1 MITKELSMI
10 FLVVFGA
17 LMLILSAFYL
27 VNSWQQYRQ
36 WVVPTIMLVLSLA
49 ATVYGTINLPYWHH
63 SQSAQQTTSA
73 DSSGSSLSSATDS
86 KADSSSSSSFSVNG
100 ATAVFNQ
107 QDSGAT
113 QEQKEMYLLRQLQK
127 AYSKMGTVNYDSD
140 SKTYQIMPTN
150 ENTVEALNYIAQNPA
165 QAQQAGWSNL
175 TSSLNQTSAQIKK
188 IVGSGYSL
196 SMMKPNDDQTA
207 LYTAKDGKQ
216 TYSIVNQ

>member
-1 MITKELSMI
+1 MI

-73 DSSGSSLSSATDS
+73 VSSKSSLSSATGS
-86 KADSSSSSSFSVNG
+86 QADSSSSFSVNG
-100 ATAVFNQ
+100 TTAVFNQ

-127 AYSKMGTVNYDSD
+127 AYSKMGTVNYDSS

-150 ENTVEALNYIAQNPA
+150 ENTVEALNYIAQNPD

-175 TSSLNQTSAQIKK
+175 TNSLNQTSAQVKK

>member
-1 MITKELSMI
+1 MI

-73 DSSGSSLSSATDS
+73 ASSGSSLSSATDS

-100 ATAVFNQ
+100 ATAVFNH

-127 AYSKMGTVNYDSD
+127 AYSKMGTVNYDSS

-150 ENTVEALNYIAQNPA
+150 ENTVEALNYIAQNPD

>member
-1 MITKELSMI
+1 MI

-73 DSSGSSLSSATDS
+73 VSSKSSLSSATVS
-86 KADSSSSSSFSVNG
+86 QADSSSSFSVNG
-100 ATAVFNQ
+100 TTAVFNQ

-127 AYSKMGTVNYDSD
+127 AYSKMGTVNYDSS

-150 ENTVEALNYIAQNPA
+150 ENTVEALNYIAQNPD

>member
-1 MITKELSMI
+1 MI

-73 DSSGSSLSSATDS
+73 VSSKSSLSSAS
-86 KADSSSSSSFSVNG
+86 GSQADSSSSFSVNG
-100 ATAVFNQ
+100 TTAVFNQ

-127 AYSKMGTVNYDSD
+127 AYSKMGTVNYDSS

-150 ENTVEALNYIAQNPA
+150 ENTVEALNYIAQNPD

>member
-1 MITKELSMI
+1 MI

-175 TSSLNQTSAQIKK
+175 TNSLNQTSKQIKK

-196 SMMKPNDDQTA
+196 SMMKPNDNQTA
-207 LYTAKDGKQ
+207 RYTAKDGEQ

>member
-1 MITKELSMI
+1 MI

-73 DSSGSSLSSATDS
+73 ASSGSSLSSATDS

-140 SKTYQIMPTN
+140 SKSYQIMPTN

-175 TSSLNQTSAQIKK
+175 TNSLNQTSKQIKK

-196 SMMKPNDDQTA
+196 SMMKPNDNQTA
-207 LYTAKDGKQ
+207 RYTAKDGKQ

>member
-1 MITKELSMI
+1 MI

-73 DSSGSSLSSATDS
+73 VSSKSSLSSATGS
-86 KADSSSSSSFSVNG
+86 QADSSSSFSVNG
-100 ATAVFNQ
+100 TTAVFNQ

-127 AYSKMGTVNYDSD
+127 AYSKMGTVNYDSS

-150 ENTVEALNYIAQNPA
+150 ENTVEALNYIAQNPD

>member
-1 MITKELSMI
+1 MI

-49 ATVYGTINLPYWHH
+49 AMVYGTINLPYWHH

-73 DSSGSSLSSATDS
+73 ASSGSSLSSATDS
-86 KADSSSSSSFSVNG
+86 KADSSSSFSVNG
-100 ATAVFNQ
+100 TTAVFNQ

-150 ENTVEALNYIAQNPA
+150 ENTVEALNYIAQNPD

-175 TSSLNQTSAQIKK
+175 TNSLNQTSTQIKK

-196 SMMKPNDDQTA
+196 SMMKPNDNQTA

-216 TYSIVNQ
+216 IYSIVNQ

>member
-1 MITKELSMI
+1 MI

-100 ATAVFNQ
+100 ATAVLNQ

-175 TSSLNQTSAQIKK
+175 TNSLNQTSKQIKK

-196 SMMKPNDDQTA
+196 SMMKPNDNQTA
-207 LYTAKDGKQ
+207 LYTAKDGEQ

>member
-1 MITKELSMI
+1 MI

-36 WVVPTIMLVLSLA
+36 WVVPTIMLMLSLA

-73 DSSGSSLSSATDS
+73 ASSGSSLSSATDS

-113 QEQKEMYLLRQLQK
+113 QEQKEMYLLHQLQK

-150 ENTVEALNYIAQNPA
+150 ENTVEALNYIAQNPD

>member
-1 MITKELSMI
+1 MI

-73 DSSGSSLSSATDS
+73 ASSGSSLSSATDS

-113 QEQKEMYLLRQLQK
+113 QEQKEMYLPRQLQK
-127 AYSKMGTVNYDSD
+127 AYSKMGTVNYDSS
-140 SKTYQIMPTN
+140 SKTYQIIPTN
-150 ENTVEALNYIAQNPA
+150 ENTVEALNYIAQNPD

-175 TSSLNQTSAQIKK
+175 ASSLNQTSAQIKK

>member
-1 MITKELSMI
+1 MI

-73 DSSGSSLSSATDS
+73 VSSRSSLSSAS
-86 KADSSSSSSFSVNG
+86 GSQADSSSSFSVNG
-100 ATAVFNQ
+100 TTAVFNQ

-127 AYSKMGTVNYDSD
+127 AYSKMGTVNYDSS

-150 ENTVEALNYIAQNPA
+150 ENTVEALNYIAQNPD

>member
-1 MITKELSMI
+1 MI
-10 FLVVFGA
+10 FLVVFGV

-73 DSSGSSLSSATDS
+73 VSSKSSLSSATGS
-86 KADSSSSSSFSVNG
+86 QADSSSSFSVNG
-100 ATAVFNQ
+100 TTAVFNQ

-127 AYSKMGTVNYDSD
+127 AYSKMGTVNYDSS

-150 ENTVEALNYIAQNPA
+150 ENTVEALNYIAQNPD

>member
-1 MITKELSMI
+1 MI

-36 WVVPTIMLVLSLA
+36 WVVPTIMLVLSLV

-73 DSSGSSLSSATDS
+73 VSSKSSLSSATDS
-86 KADSSSSSSFSVNG
+86 QADSSSSFSVNG
-100 ATAVFNQ
+100 TTAVFNQ

-127 AYSKMGTVNYDSD
+127 AYSKMGTVNYDSS

-150 ENTVEALNYIAQNPA
+150 ENTVEALNYIAQNPD

>member
-1 MITKELSMI
+1 MI

-113 QEQKEMYLLRQLQK
+113 QEQKEMYLLRQLQN

-175 TSSLNQTSAQIKK
+175 TNSLNQTSKQIKK

-196 SMMKPNDDQTA
+196 SMMKPNDNQTA
-207 LYTAKDGKQ
+207 LYTAKDGEQ

>member
-1 MITKELSMI
+1 MI

-73 DSSGSSLSSATDS
+73 VSSKSSLSSATGS
-86 KADSSSSSSFSVNG
+86 QADSSSSFSVNG
-100 ATAVFNQ
+100 TTAVFNQ
-107 QDSGAT
+107 QGSGAT

-127 AYSKMGTVNYDSD
+127 AYSKMGTVNYDSS

-150 ENTVEALNYIAQNPA
+150 ENTVEALNYIAQNPD

>member
-1 MITKELSMI
+1 MI

-73 DSSGSSLSSATDS
+73 ASSGSSLSSATDS

-107 QDSGAT
+107 QDSGVT

-196 SMMKPNDDQTA
+196 SMMKPNDNQTA
-207 LYTAKDGKQ
+207 LYTAKDGEQ

>member
-1 MITKELSMI
+1 MI

-73 DSSGSSLSSATDS
+73 ASSGSSLSSATDS
-86 KADSSSSSSFSVNG
+86 KADSSSSFRFSVNG

-127 AYSKMGTVNYDSD
+127 AYSKTGTVNYDSD
-140 SKTYQIMPTN
+140 SKSYQIMPTN

-175 TSSLNQTSAQIKK
+175 TNSLNQTSKQIKK

-196 SMMKPNDDQTA
+196 SMMKPNDNQTA
-207 LYTAKDGKQ
+207 LYTAKDGEQ